1 MNKEI
6 SLRKIL
12 PVMFGFFIMGF
23 VDIVGVST
31 SYVKNDFAGM
41 NDTMVNLISLSCFL
55 WFFLLS
61 IPTGMLMNRIG
72 RKKTVLLSFALHV
85 AAMIV
90 PLAAYDFTAVLIAF
104 ALIGIGNTLL
114 QVSLNP
120 LVTNVIAGDKLTG
133 TLTLGQFVKA
143 VSSFLGPIIA
153 AAVTGSFLGWKMI
166 FPIYA
171 AISLL
176 ALVWLWLTPIAEQK
190 VASADISIGHTF
202 SLLKDKYIVAF
213 FIGILVLV
221 GVDVG
226 MGITFPKLLMERC
239 NLPLTDAG
247 MGNSIYFFARTV
259 GAFLGGILLMKLPE
273 RKFFTASVFVA
284 LAGLAGMIFLHGLWS
299 ILACVAVFGIGYANL
314 FSIIFSISMQRVPER
329 ANEVSALLI
338 VGVAGGAVI
347 PPVLGVITDAFGSQ
361 GAAIIAL
368 SVVWLYLV
376 FLIGAI
382 NAHSKKA

>member
-153 AAVTGSFLGWKMI
+153 AAVTGSVLGWKMI

-247 MGNSIYFFARTV
+247 MGNSVYFFARTV

>member
-247 MGNSIYFFARTV
+247 MGNSVYLFARTV

-273 RKFFTASVFVA
+273 RKFFAASVFVA

>member
-72 RKKTVLLSFALHV
+72 RKKTVLLSFTLHV

-90 PLAAYDFTAVLIAF
+90 PLIAYDFTAVLIAF

-247 MGNSIYFFARTV
+247 MGNSVYFLARTV

-284 LAGLAGMIFLHGLWS
+284 LAGLVGMIFLHGLWA
-299 ILACVAVFGIGYANL
+299 ILACVAIFGVGYANL

-368 SVVWLYLV
+368 SIVWLYLV